1 MAQGS
6 AQCPVTGSSCF
17 ALSLARD
24 SVNQHFSSTTKSEL
38 TSVFDSIGGLLVF
51 FAGRFQKSPQTAS
64 LATEKAGQTK
74 RRAVRN
80 PPADLSEN
88 ESSHIFFPRSQHTRE
103 SAVSPTES
111 CAVGIRL
118 ARRRR
123 PTRTALCSVF
133 LHSNKS
139 KNRILVEAKAG
150 AKEREN
156 NLFCFRESRIHWS
169 ITCLHYQTGFFRIAL
184 IAANVYTRFNKLST
198 MIQWLA
204 KINSESAHIGK
215 ERWVWSIAKKSIRAK
230 EESAF
235 HN

>member
-133 LHSNKS
+133 FCIPTKVKIGSLSKQRPEPKS
-139 KNRILVEAKAG
+139 GKTTCFVLGNREFTGPSRVYITKLVS
-150 AKEREN
+150 
-156 NLFCFRESRIHWS
+156 F
-169 ITCLHYQTGFFRIAL
+169 AL
-184 IAANVYTRFNKLST
+184 P
-198 MIQWLA
+198 
-204 KINSESAHIGK
+204 
-215 ERWVWSIAKKSIRAK
+215 
-230 EESAF
+230 
-235 HN
+235 